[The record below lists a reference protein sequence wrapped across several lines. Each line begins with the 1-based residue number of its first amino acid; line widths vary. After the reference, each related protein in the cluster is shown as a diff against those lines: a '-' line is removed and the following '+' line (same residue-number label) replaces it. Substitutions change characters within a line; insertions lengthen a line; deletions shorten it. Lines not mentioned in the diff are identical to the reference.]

1 MALSRTQL
9 SAPAGWMVEG
19 INWESFIV
27 FINQF
32 INLNLGAAIDS
43 NIKWIL
49 FFMLTTVLAIP
60 GLLII
65 NKSSKGFN
73 ANIS

>member
-19 INWESFIV
+19 INWDGLII
-27 FINQF
+27 FINNF
-32 INLNLGAAIDS
+32 VNLNLGAVPDN

-49 FFMLTTVLAIP
+49 FFTLTTVLAIP
-60 GLLII
+60 GLLLIR
-65 NKSSKGFN
+65 KSTKDF
-73 ANIS
+73 